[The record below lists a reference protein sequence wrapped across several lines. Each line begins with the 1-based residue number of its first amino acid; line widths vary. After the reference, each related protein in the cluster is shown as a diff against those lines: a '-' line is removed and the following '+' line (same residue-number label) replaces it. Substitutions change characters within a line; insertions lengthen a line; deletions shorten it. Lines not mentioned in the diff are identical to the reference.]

1 MKRSGPTTSSGRPVE
16 PESYQPNAE
25 PTSKDS
31 PTRALCVRVPVAAQ
45 MLGVGL
51 TKMYELIGAGEVQI
65 VKLGRVTLVPV
76 ASLEQLIARHLS
88 KPQG

>member
-1 MKRSGPTTSSGRPVE
+1 MQQAEAESKQPASE
-16 PESYQPNAE
+16 PGIAAP
-25 PTSKDS
+25 
-31 PTRALCVRVPVAAQ
+31 PTRPLCVRVPTAAK

-76 ASLEQLIARHLS
+76 ASLEQLISRYLS
-88 KPQG
+88 DR